1 MIKSSAILLA
11 GLLVTWML
19 QRRSAAERHM
29 VWAAA
34 IISAA
39 LLPVLS
45 FVLPAWQSGLARQVA
60 AALPS
65 MPSILGPRSNPDG
78 SPGSE
83 VVFRADSLEPAVAA
97 LTRVL
102 WIVWASGFAIS
113 LLVLTIG
120 FIRQRRLA
128 SRIQALSDST
138 LAGMARHVAIQL
150 GCKRPI
156 RIAQSLEE
164 CMPMT
169 WGVLRPRVLVPKG
182 IEEWPEE
189 RKRIVIAHELAHVRR
204 LDWFFQMLARIAC
217 AVYWFNPLFWIA
229 CNHLYRESEQAC
241 DDLVINL
248 GVDAREYASHLFE
261 IARALRHS
269 GTVWSPTVAM
279 GRPSTLEKRFASLL
293 SSTSNHRGITRRAVL
308 LATAATVL
316 VVVPLAALDTL
327 PDGLGRSG
335 SASPTVSQYTTPP
348 LYSDAARARGVEG
361 VVTLEARI
369 APDGTVKRLRV
380 VKGLGYGLDENALLA
395 VRDWRFLPAMSDG
408 MAVEATAQIDV
419 EFNLQNAELN
429 ELIANDMATRL
440 GPGVLP
446 PQVVHRVEPQYPPRA
461 NRQKRAGGVILD
473 AVIPEDG
480 SPRIVRVIQSL
491 DWELDENAINALKQW
506 RFSPA
511 MKDGRPVKV
520 RMNIA
525 INFPS
530 QSS

>member
-11 GLLVTWML
+11 GLLVTWIL
-19 QRRSAAERHM
+19 RRRGAAERHI

-45 FVLPAWQSGLARQVA
+45 FLLPAWQPGLAQRVA
-60 AALPS
+60 GALPS
-65 MPSILGPRSNPDG
+65 MPSILGPRSNPNISRATD
-78 SPGSE
+78 
-83 VVFRADSLEPAVAA
+83 VVFRADSIEPAVAA
-97 LTRVL
+97 LARIW
-102 WIVWASGFAIS
+102 WIVWAGGLATGLF
-113 LLVLTIG
+113 VLAIG
-120 FIRQRRLA
+120 FIRQRSLA
-128 SRIQALSDST
+128 SRTQMLSDPT
-138 LAGMARHVAIQL
+138 LAAIARDAAARL
-150 GCKRPI
+150 GCRRRI
-156 RIAQSLEE
+156 RITQSLDE

-169 WGVLRPRVLVPKG
+169 WGVLRPRVLVPKC
-182 IEEWPEE
+182 IDQWPEE

-204 LDWFFQMLARIAC
+204 LDWLLQMLAQLAC

-229 CNHLYRESEQAC
+229 CNGLFRESEEAC
-241 DDLVINL
+241 DDMVINL

-269 GTVWSPTVAM
+269 GSVWSPTLAM
-279 GRPSTLEKRFASLL
+279 ARPSTLEKRFAALL
-293 SSTSNHRGITRRAVL
+293 NSTSNHRGITGRAVL
-308 LATAATVL
+308 LATAATIL
-316 VVVPLAALDTL
+316 IVVPLAALDTL
-327 PDGLGRSG
+327 PAGLARSG
-335 SASPTVSQYTTPP
+335 SASPTVIQYTTPP

-361 VVTLEARI
+361 FVTVEARI
-369 APDGTVKRLRV
+369 GTDGTVKRLHV
-380 VKGLGYGLDENALLA
+380 VKRLGYGLDENALLA
-395 VRDWRFLPAMSDG
+395 VRDWRFLPAMRDG
-408 MAVEATAQIDV
+408 MAVEAITQIDV
-419 EFNLQNAELN
+419 EFSLRNAELN

-446 PQVVHRVEPQYPPRA
+446 PQVVHRVEPQYSPQA
-461 NRQKRAGGVILD
+461 NRQMRAGGVILD

-480 SPRIVRVIQSL
+480 SPRIVRVIQSM

-530 QSS
+530 RVS

>member
-1 MIKSSAILLA
+1 MIKGSAILLA
-11 GLLVTWML
+11 GLLVTWIL
-19 QRRSAAERHM
+19 RRRGAAERHT

-39 LLPVLS
+39 LVPVLT
-45 FVLPAWQSGLARQVA
+45 FVLPAWQPGVA
-60 AALPS
+60 QRVATALPS
-65 MPSILGPRSNPDG
+65 MPSILGPRSNPNL
-78 SPGSE
+78 SQATE
-83 VVFRADSLEPAVAA
+83 VVFRADRLEPAVAA
-97 LTRVL
+97 LTRISR
-102 WIVWASGFAIS
+102 IVWVAGFAIG
-113 LLVLTIG
+113 LFVLTIG

-128 SRIQALSDST
+128 SRIEALSDPG
-138 LAGMARHVAIQL
+138 LAAMARDVAIQF
-150 GCKRPI
+150 GCRRPI
-156 RIAQSLEE
+156 RLTQKIDE

-169 WGVLRPRVLVPKG
+169 WGVLHPQVLVPKG
-182 IEEWPEE
+182 IDKWPEE

-204 LDWFFQMLARIAC
+204 LDWLFQMLAQFAC

-229 CNHLYRESEQAC
+229 CNRLYRESEQAC
-241 DDLVINL
+241 DDMVINL
-248 GVDAREYASHLFE
+248 GVDARDYASHLFE

-269 GTVWSPTVAM
+269 GSVWSPTLAM
-279 GRPSTLEKRFASLL
+279 ARPSTLEKRFEALL
-293 SSTSNHRGITRRAVL
+293 SSASNHRGITRRAVL
-308 LATAATVL
+308 LAAAATIL
-316 VVVPLAALDTL
+316 VVVPLAALDAL
-327 PDGLGRSG
+327 PAGPGRSG

-348 LYSDAARARGVEG
+348 LYSDAARARHIEG
-361 VVTLEARI
+361 FVTLEARI
-369 APDGTVKRLRV
+369 ASDGTVKRLQV

-395 VRDWRFLPAMSDG
+395 VRDWRFLPAMRDG
-408 MAVEATAQIDV
+408 MAVEATTQIDV
-419 EFNLQNAELN
+419 EFSFRNAELN

-446 PQVVHRVEPQYPPRA
+446 PQVVHRVEPQYAPRA